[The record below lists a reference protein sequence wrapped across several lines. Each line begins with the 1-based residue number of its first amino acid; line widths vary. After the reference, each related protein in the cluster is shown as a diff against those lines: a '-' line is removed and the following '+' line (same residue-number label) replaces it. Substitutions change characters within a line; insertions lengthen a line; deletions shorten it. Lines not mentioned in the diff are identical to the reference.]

1 MFAGVDRAFLP
12 QLYTT
17 YVIYGCQEPQTK
29 LHNSIAALTG
39 VILEGESRLGEGGF
53 IDIVDVNE
61 RLLVKPAP
69 TNIVVNLWN
78 QLLLDIFGIATYS
91 PRLC

>member
-1 MFAGVDRAFLP
+1 MDR
-12 QLYTT
+12 
-17 YVIYGCQEPQTK
+17 
-29 LHNSIAALTG
+29 
-39 VILEGESRLGEGGF
+39 ESRLGEGGF

-69 TNIVVNLWN
+69 KNIVVNLGN
-78 QLLLDIFGIATYS
+78 QLFLDIFGLATYS

>member
-1 MFAGVDRAFLP
+1 MSVDRAFLP

-29 LHNSIAALTG
+29 FHNSIAAITG

>member
-1 MFAGVDRAFLP
+1 
-12 QLYTT
+12 
-17 YVIYGCQEPQTK
+17 
-29 LHNSIAALTG
+29 
-39 VILEGESRLGEGGF
+39 LECESRLGEGGF

-78 QLLLDIFGIATYS
+78 QLGLDICGIAAYS